1 MEDCMKL
8 TDLISKQIINI
19 YDGKIC
25 GTIYDILYKD
35 NKLVFLKAFDKND
48 DEYIV
53 DCSKIYS
60 VGKDAVTVKNG
71 AAMYFGEMIDKTLL
85 ESPIGK
91 NVYSLQGEKIGTI
104 EDLEVSK
111 YRIDKYVVG
120 KDLIKCSN
128 IYVGKE
134 IALYDPSTNK
144 LKRRNFA
151 VKMPTHV
158 AGENRQVVAFDN
170 ENTKVNTRENDEDD
184 LQNHSISPSI
194 EGKLEMQANKSPS
207 PKKIIGIGSGKFLI
221 KRKVDKTIFG
231 INNEILVKKGATI
244 NQNVLDNCTKHGK
257 LFELALHSIDNIATK
272 NTPK

>member
-1 MEDCMKL
+1 MKL

-35 NKLVFLKAFDKND
+35 NKVVFLKAFDKND
-48 DEYIV
+48 DEYMV

-60 VGKDAVTVKNG
+60 AGKDAVTIKNG
-71 AAMYFGEMIDKTLL
+71 AAMYFGETVDKTLL

-91 NVYSLQGEKIGTI
+91 SVYSLQGEKIGTI
-104 EDLEVSK
+104 EDLEISK
-111 YRIDKYVVG
+111 YRIEKYVVG

-144 LKRRNFA
+144 LKHSNFA
-151 VKMPTHV
+151 VKMPTFV

-170 ENTKVNTRENDEDD
+170 ENTKVNTREKDGRD
-184 LQNHSISPSI
+184 LQNNSIPPSI
-194 EGKLEMQANKSPS
+194 ESKLEMQANKSPS

-244 NQNVLDNCTKHGK
+244 NQNVLDSCTKHGK

>member
-35 NKLVFLKAFDKND
+35 NKVVFLKAFDKND
-48 DEYIV
+48 DEYMV

-60 VGKDAVTVKNG
+60 AGKDAVIIKNG
-71 AAMYFGEMIDKTLL
+71 AAMYFGETIDKTLL

-91 NVYSLQGEKIGTI
+91 SVYSLQGNKIGTI
-104 EDLEVSK
+104 EDVEVNK
-111 YRIDKYVVG
+111 YRIEKYVVG
-120 KDLIKCSN
+120 RDLIKCSN

-144 LKRRNFA
+144 LKRSNFA
-151 VKMPTHV
+151 VKMPTFV
-158 AGENRQVVAFDN
+158 AGENRPVVAFDN
-170 ENTKVNTRENDEDD
+170 ETSKLSPQEKDEGN
-184 LQNHSISPSI
+184 LKNNSTPPSI
-194 EGKLEMQANKSPS
+194 ESKLEMQANKSPS

-244 NQNVLDNCTKHGK
+244 NQNVLDSCTKHGK
-257 LFELALHSIDNIATK
+257 LFELALHSIDIIATK